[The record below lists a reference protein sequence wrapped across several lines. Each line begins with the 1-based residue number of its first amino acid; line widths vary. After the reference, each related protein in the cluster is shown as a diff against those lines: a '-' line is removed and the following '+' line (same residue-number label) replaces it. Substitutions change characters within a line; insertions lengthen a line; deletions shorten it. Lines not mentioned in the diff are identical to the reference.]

1 MLKRTLLAA
10 AACALAL
17 PALAQ
22 YPNRTIT
29 IVVPFAPGTATDNLV
44 RPLTES
50 MGATL
55 KQPVVIDNKVGA
67 VGRIAAA
74 HVAKAAPDGYTV
86 LAGATTVI
94 SANPAL
100 FKNLSYNPRTD
111 FDAVIGLGTIPQA
124 VVVNPNVPAKNMAEF
139 IAYAKANQGK
149 LFYGSGTAGNI
160 IPMRILSDRLGL
172 GMTNVAFKSPPQA
185 LTDVV
190 AGRVQS
196 MAVDVSAVLGQI
208 RGGAV
213 RALAVTSA
221 KEAAVLPGVPPL
233 SNTIP
238 GFELQVFFG
247 LYVPKGTDPA
257 VIQALYQATR
267 IAADREDMKRNLTNQ
282 GFDVQITG
290 PAQFAA
296 YTVSEIDR
304 WAQMVKE
311 AKIDPE

>member
-1 MLKRTLLAA
+1 
-10 AACALAL
+10 
-17 PALAQ
+17 
-22 YPNRTIT
+22 
-29 IVVPFAPGTATDNLV
+29 
-44 RPLTES
+44 
-50 MGATL
+50 
-55 KQPVVIDNKVGA
+55 
-67 VGRIAAA
+67 
-74 HVAKAAPDGYTV
+74 
-86 LAGATTVI
+86 
-94 SANPAL
+94 
-100 FKNLSYNPRTD
+100 
-111 FDAVIGLGTIPQA
+111 
-124 VVVNPNVPAKNMAEF
+124 
-139 IAYAKANQGK
+139 
-149 LFYGSGTAGNI
+149 
-160 IPMRILSDRLGL
+160 MRILSDRLGL

-257 VIQALYQATR
+257 IIQALYNATR

-311 AKIDPE
+311 AGITPE